1 MFATIARIVAVS
13 SLGAAMGSLP
23 SMAAAADTPSAL
35 AGWTFGYAPYTYHF
49 SEAKKKHDYEPDD
62 EKHSYVWLALLH
74 KSAIGQDIP
83 NPKWIYAAATVWGVP
98 SAVN

>member
-1 MFATIARIVAVS
+1 MRQNNFDVLR
-13 SLGAAMGSLP
+13 LGAALGVFMAHGSLFYDLQI
-23 SMAAAADTPSAL
+23 SS
-35 AGWTFGYAPYTYHF
+35 
-49 SEAKKKHDYEPDD
+49 
-62 EKHSYVWLALLH
+62 ALLH